1 VKNGEKIDAQGPQGS
16 LDPDLKMA
24 IIFGAVGLV
33 LALFGGI
40 SEVFTVLGV
49 IAILV
54 GVYFLIKWLIR
65 Q

>member
-1 VKNGEKIDAQGPQGS
+1 
-16 LDPDLKMA
+16 
-24 IIFGAVGLV
+24 V